1 METAKK
7 KPRPNAAKIAAE
19 VIKEF
24 EGFENKPYLCPANIP
39 TIGYGWTDP
48 NQRTDTIH
56 VWETTID
63 ESVWIARLLEYGIV
77 PDIDE
82 QGNLV
87 L

>member
-1 METAKK
+1 MNSIIYPKFRTYW
-7 KPRPNAAKIAAE
+7 ITFDGQD
-19 VIKEF
+19 KESV
-24 EGFENKPYLCPANIP
+24 
-39 TIGYGWTDP
+39 IGYGWTDP

-77 PDIDE
+77 PDINNE
-82 QGNLV
+82 GELI

>member
-1 METAKK
+1 MNSIINPPVRTYW
-7 KPRPNAAKIAAE
+7 ITFDDQD
-19 VIKEF
+19 KESV
-24 EGFENKPYLCPANIP
+24 
-39 TIGYGWTDP
+39 IGYGWTDP

-77 PDIDE
+77 PEVDE

>member
-1 METAKK
+1 MNSIINPPVRTYWITFDGEDK
-7 KPRPNAAKIAAE
+7 
-19 VIKEF
+19 VSV
-24 EGFENKPYLCPANIP
+24 LS
-39 TIGYGWTDP
+39 YGWTDP
-48 NQRTDTIH
+48 NQRTDTIQ